1 MIHWKYK
8 VKAQD
13 IEVWTCVRYNP
24 RKYREVGKMSGKTEH
39 TNYENPLQDA
49 VNSSFFLRLNIRL
62 LKAALVIG
70 GGGAF
75 LMGLIFRLLS

>member
-1 MIHWKYK
+1 MEMSNGKNEK
-8 VKAQD
+8 TQ
-13 IEVWTCVRYNP
+13 
-24 RKYREVGKMSGKTEH
+24 YR
-39 TNYENPLQDA
+39 NPLQES

-75 LMGLIFRLLS
+75 LMGMIFRLFS

>member
-1 MIHWKYK
+1 MFSTTPENIEK
-8 VKAQD
+8 VM
-13 IEVWTCVRYNP
+13 EMPN
-24 RKYREVGKMSGKTEH
+24 GKNEKTQ
-39 TNYENPLQDA
+39 YQNPLQES

-75 LMGLIFRLLS
+75 LMGMIFRLFS